1 MRPVELIPEQ
11 PKDQIRGTQS
21 GLLRHLRYDDAR
33 TGESR

>member
-11 PKDQIRGTQS
+11 PEDQIRGTQS
-21 GLLRHLRYDDAR
+21 GLLRHLRYGAR